1 MGESL
6 SKIFKLCDNNDSVTF
21 KSDDDADNVQFVF
34 ESEKED
40 RISDFSLKLLD
51 IEAEN
56 LGIPENQ
63 QDKGDIRTGNV
74 VVKPRESEKDGDKVQ
89 IHCTEPVTAAF
100 ALRYLN
106 FFTKA
111 TPLSETVTIQ
121 LSDETPL
128 IVEYELD
135 DKTESD
141 SLRFYLAP
149 KIDE

>member
-1 MGESL
+1 MPSAEL
-6 SKIFKLCDNNDSVTF
+6 MKICRDLKEFGDSITMHCT
-21 KSDDDADNVQFVF
+21 KDG
-34 ESEKED
+34 
-40 RISDFSLKLLD
+40 LKFTV
-51 IEAEN
+51 
-56 LGIPENQ
+56 
-63 QDKGDIRTGNV
+63 KGDIGTGNV

-135 DKTESD
+135 DKTESG